1 MTYTHGVKKS
11 IVFISIALCAYVFQY
26 AYNALFARYMSVA
39 QYGYLSFSMQMIML
53 AVTFV
58 IFCMPT
64 VSTVFIPKYKA
75 NNAIALISEFMRWS
89 G

>member
-1 MTYTHGVKKS
+1 MTNTHGVKKS
-11 IVFISIALCAYVFQY
+11 IIFISIALCAYVFQY
-26 AYNALFARYMSVA
+26 GYNALFARHMLVA
-39 QYGYLSFSMQMIML
+39 QYGDLSFSLQMIML

-58 IFCMPT
+58 TFCMPT
-64 VSTVFIPKYKA
+64 FSTVFIPKYKA